1 MINTPSKGSSVSRSM
16 FLETGA
22 MVTVFVSEDKNLN
35 FGIGRK
41 HVTMHMPGLDILSNI
56 LFVK

>member
-1 MINTPSKGSSVSRSM
+1 M